1 MGLTMSR
8 QLLLYMSCCND
19 VYRKPEYVEGEL
31 FDAMQ
36 TW

>member
-19 VYRKPEYVEGEL
+19 VYKKHEHEEGEL

-36 TW
+36 T